1 MIDFK
6 SQAFTPKEGAA
17 VYLLPGGNAARNWG
31 GFPIKAT
38 VASVKRKYF
47 YVKETDYS
55 YPLKFDKEAN
65 RFVDNSLFNDYA
77 VFETLEAA
85 EDAIRFVDEFY
96 KIKSFLGKIRP
107 LELAEVIE
115 SQKIHEIYQILFKGE

>member
-6 SQAFTPKEGAA
+6 SQAFAPKEGAA

-55 YPLKFDKEAN
+55 YPLKFDKETN
-65 RFVDNSLFNDYA
+65 RFVDDSDTNNDYA

-85 EDAIRFVDEFY
+85 EDAIRCVDEFY
-96 KIKSFLGKIRP
+96 KIKSFLGNIRP
-107 LELAEVIE
+107 WEMTEHIE
-115 SQKIHEIYQILFKGE
+115 SEKIHEIYNIIFD